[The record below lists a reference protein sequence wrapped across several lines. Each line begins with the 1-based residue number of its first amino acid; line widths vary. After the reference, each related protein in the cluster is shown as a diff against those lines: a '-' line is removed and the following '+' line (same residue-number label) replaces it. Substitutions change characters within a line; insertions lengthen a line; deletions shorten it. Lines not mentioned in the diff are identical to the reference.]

1 MIKKPTNTV
10 GHYRRKPRVKMKKKI
25 SIFLVLG
32 FLFLVLSFLWWQDF
46 LSPVDKKNKATK
58 IFVVEKGESVKSI
71 AEKLKREG
79 LIKNAF
85 LFQVLARKLRI
96 AKTFQAG
103 DFRLSSSMGAEEIA
117 KELTHGTLDIW
128 LTIPEG
134 LRVEE
139 IARRISSKFKVKSEK
154 LIEEAKNY
162 EGFLFPDT
170 YLIPKDVNSQMI
182 IKTMTDNFNRKVGE
196 LINLEKAKR
205 GELEFNGLSLDE
217 LITLASLIE
226 REGRNDIDRSK
237 IASVLYNRLKVGMK
251 LDVDATVQ
259 YALSTANCKLEMVNC
274 NFWPKKLSHEDLT
287 VESLYN
293 TYLNNG
299 LPPKPICNPGL
310 SSIKA
315 ALTPA
320 TTDFWYYLSDK
331 NGKMHF
337 AKTLEEHNNNVKKY
351 VLSNE

>member
-10 GHYRRKPRVKMKKKI
+10 GHYRRKPRVKMGKKT
-25 SIFLVLG
+25 SIFLVLS

-46 LSPVDKKNKATK
+46 LSPVDKKNNSTK

-71 AEKLKREG
+71 AENLKREG

-96 AKTFQAG
+96 AKTIQAG
-103 DFRLSSSMGAEEIA
+103 DFRLSPSMGAEEIA

-134 LRVEE
+134 LRLEE
-139 IARRISSKFKVKSEK
+139 IATMINSKFLIPNSKFIEK
-154 LIEEAKNY
+154 AKDY
-162 EGFLFPDT
+162 EGYLFPDT
-170 YLIPKDVNSQMI
+170 YSIPKNADSQMI
-182 IKTMTDNFNRKVGE
+182 IKIMTDNFNRKVGE

-217 LITLASLIE
+217 LIILASLIE
-226 REGRNDIDRSK
+226 REGRNDTDRPK

-259 YALSTANCKLEMVNC
+259 YALSTINCKLETVNC

-287 VESLYN
+287 IESPYN
-293 TYLNNG
+293 TYLNSE

-320 TTDFWYYLSDK
+320 ATNFWYYLSDK
-331 NGKMHF
+331 TGKIHF
-337 AKTLEEHNNNVKKY
+337 AQTLEEHNTNIKKFIF
-351 VLSNE
+351 